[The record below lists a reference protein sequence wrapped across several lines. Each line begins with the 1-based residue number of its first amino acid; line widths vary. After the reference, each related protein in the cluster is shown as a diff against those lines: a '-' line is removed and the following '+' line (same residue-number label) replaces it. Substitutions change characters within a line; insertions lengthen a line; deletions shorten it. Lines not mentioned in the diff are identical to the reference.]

1 MDFFNFFEFQGDLGS
16 VVFMCEYN
24 VFASNFLI
32 KSNKY
37 VDRKYLNSD
46 RCFIKKK
53 CKLSFEDTVYYPLL
67 QEGHTNSREANDYI
81 RMITGD
87 IYAMLSQTA
96 IGKKRAFIEPQLYID
111 MYLDYIDEL
120 YSQFNDE
127 LTWKGYN
134 CYAGDTSVIR
144 VPNVSKTKEA
154 FPVHQ
159 HKPARARLSMFADVN
174 HGFIVEA
181 KLVEKKSSE
190 AQLAINHVHNLKKR
204 RPNEKS
210 LVTYDRGYNSFDLIF
225 NHLYLGVDFLIR
237 LKDSTLSREIEKL
250 TTSDDEIIKLYLN
263 KEKTNKITND
273 KIRKKFEKERYIT
286 LRVTKVQITGKDGK
300 QYTET
305 LLSTLPMDKFSK
317 KDMKQLY
324 GLRWRIETEFERIK
338 HILELENFTGQR
350 RIIIEQDVY
359 SKIFL
364 LNLLLTI
371 KKDADRE
378 IQEKHKN
385 KDLKHEYQANANH
398 LLGSLQPFLYML
410 INSESL
416 KERQRITEHI
426 MKLAKQRLVL
436 KKDERKKDP
445 KRHTGDIE
453 ADYKSNNRKA

>member
-1 MDFFNFFEFQGDLGS
+1 
-16 VVFMCEYN
+16 MCVYN
-24 VFASNFLI
+24 DFASNFLI
-32 KSNKY
+32 ILNKY
-37 VDRKYLNSD
+37 VDREYLNSD

-96 IGKKRAFIEPQLYID
+96 VGKKRAFIDPKLYID
-111 MYLDYIDEL
+111 MYRDYIDDL
-120 YSQFNDE
+120 YSQFKDD
-127 LTWKGYN
+127 LTWRGYN

-144 VPNVSKTKEA
+144 VPNVSKTKEE

-159 HKPARARLSMFADVN
+159 HKPARARLSMFADVL
-174 HGFIVEA
+174 HGFVIDA

-190 AQLAINHVHNLKKR
+190 AQLAIEHLHQLKKR
-204 RPNEKS
+204 RPDENS

-225 NHLYLGVDFLIR
+225 NHIYLDIDFLIR
-237 LKDSTLSREIEKL
+237 LKDSTLSTEIEKL

-263 KEKTNKITND
+263 KQRTNRITDD
-273 KIRKKFEKERYIT
+273 KIREKFEKERYIS
-286 LRVTKVQITGKDGK
+286 LRVTKVQVTGKDGNE
-300 QYTET
+300 YTET
-305 LLSTLPMDKFSK
+305 LLSSLPMDKFSK
-317 KDMKQLY
+317 EDIKELY

-378 IQEKHKN
+378 IQKIHKN
-385 KDLKHEYQANANH
+385 KDLKHEYQANSNH
-398 LLGSLQPFLYML
+398 LLGSLQPFLYKL
-410 INSESL
+410 INSETL
-416 KERQRITEHI
+416 NERQKITNHI
-426 MKLAKQRLVL
+426 MTLAKQRLVL
-436 KKDERKKDP
+436 KKDERIKDP
-445 KRHTGDIE
+445 ERHTGDTE

>member
-1 MDFFNFFEFQGDLGS
+1 MILGS

-24 VFASNFLI
+24 DFASDFLI

-37 VDRKYLNSD
+37 VDREYLNSD

-96 IGKKRAFIEPQLYID
+96 VGKKRAFIEPQLYID
-111 MYLDYIDEL
+111 MYRDYIDDL
-120 YSQFNDE
+120 YSQFIDE
-127 LTWKGYN
+127 LTLKGYV
-134 CYAGDTSVIR
+134 CYACDTSVIR

-159 HKPARARLSMFADVN
+159 HKPARARLTMFADML
-174 HGFIVEA
+174 HGFVVEA

-190 AQLAINHVHNLKKR
+190 PQLGIEHLHNLKKR
-204 RPNEKS
+204 RPDENF
-210 LVTYDRGYNSFDLIF
+210 LVTYDRGYNAFDLIF
-225 NHLYLGVDFLIR
+225 NHIYLGVDFLIR
-237 LKDSTLSREIEKL
+237 LKDSTLAKEIEQL

-263 KEKTNKITND
+263 KKITNRISDD
-273 KIRKKFEKERYIT
+273 KIREKFEKERYIT
-286 LRVTKVQITGKDGK
+286 LRVTKVQVTGKNGK

-305 LLSTLPMDKFSK
+305 LLSSLPMDKFSK
-317 KDMKQLY
+317 KDMKRLY
-324 GLRWRIETEFERIK
+324 GLRWRIETEFDRIK
-338 HILELENFTGQR
+338 HVLELENFTGQR

-385 KDLKHEYQANANH
+385 KNLKHEYQANMNH

-416 KERQRITEHI
+416 KERQMITNHI
-426 MKLAKQRLVL
+426 MKLARQRLVL
-436 KKDERKKDP
+436 KKDERKK
-445 KRHTGDIE
+445 E
-453 ADYKSNNRKA
+453 S